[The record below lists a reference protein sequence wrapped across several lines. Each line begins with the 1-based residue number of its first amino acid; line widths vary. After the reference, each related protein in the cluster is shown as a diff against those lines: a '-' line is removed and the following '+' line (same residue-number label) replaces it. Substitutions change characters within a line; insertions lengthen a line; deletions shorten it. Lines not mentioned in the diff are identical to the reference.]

1 MVVPPI
7 MQTCAGPGD
16 ATDEFHFWRQQK
28 FHTKSY
34 TQFIRLLFKEI
45 NILILVSLYIMEVIC
60 YIRKH
65 QQFVDLNSNIRT
77 YITKNDGYPH
87 PIIQY

>member
-1 MVVPPI
+1 
-7 MQTCAGPGD
+7 
-16 ATDEFHFWRQQK
+16 
-28 FHTKSY
+28 
-34 TQFIRLLFKEI
+34 
-45 NILILVSLYIMEVIC
+45 MEVIC